1 MSMSYSD
8 NLYRYVI
15 EVRDNTDD
23 KYAWKLRTFH
33 TDMIED
39 ICDALYALLHE
50 DQRKTIDG
58 ICYNVGNYLAKHKA
72 TSFVTAHDKAVDFVM
87 ACSGSWRFK
96 PSDGYVSPVYPI
108 DYYTRAVH
116 DLYYAQQQRYGWWTG
131 VAGFYRKDL
140 TRHCLDIA
148 RAELKYR
155 RLQPAD

>member
-8 NLYRYVI
+8 NLDRYVV
-15 EVRDNTDD
+15 EVRDNLDD

-58 ICYNVGNYLAKHKA
+58 ICYNVGNHIAKHKA
-72 TSFVTAHDKAVDFVM
+72 VGVFSAHDKAIDFVM
-87 ACSGSWRFK
+87 ACAGSWRFK

-108 DYYTRAVH
+108 DYYTRKLH
-116 DLYYAQQQRYGWWTG
+116 DLYYVQRQSYGWWTG
-131 VAGFYRKDL
+131 VAGFFRKDL

-155 RLQPAD
+155 RLQSAD